1 MKDPGCSRRTR
12 ASGRRAGAPSIAVAM
27 VGVKRKLRRAR
38 TRERQDSR
46 AMPYKVCL
54 SCADTDPLQHLGLTR
69 IAWRDR
75 QGWRKC
81 RPCTTARMQEVGRS
95 TPAGMQAIERR
106 RRPKST
112 SPWMDEVERRRRP
125 KSTSPWMDEVER
137 RRRPKSTSPWMDEV
151 ERRRRPKSTSP
162 WMDEVERRRR
172 PKSRS
177 VCLPFM
183 QYAGN

>member
-1 MKDPGCSRRTR
+1 MKDPGCSRRTC
-12 ASGRRAGAPSIAVAM
+12 AAGRRAGAPSIAVAM
-27 VGVKRKLRRAR
+27 VGVNRKLRRAR

-54 SCADTDPLQHLGLTR
+54 SCVDTEPLQHLGLTR

-106 RRPKST
+106 RSQSRRARADEST
-112 SPWMDEVERRRRP
+112 DGRGRTTQEAKVE
-125 KSTSPWMDEVER
+125 ER
-137 RRRPKSTSPWMDEV
+137 LSALHAICGLAAIAAM
-151 ERRRRPKSTSP
+151 
-162 WMDEVERRRR
+162 
-172 PKSRS
+172 SRS
-177 VCLPFM
+177 WEQRRFD
-183 QYAGN
+183 